1 MAKAKFSSRIGLI
14 AATVG
19 SAVGLGNIWRFPA
32 ETQTNGGAA
41 FLLLYIVCVFLLG
54 IPLMLAEF
62 SLGRASGTDSVTAF
76 SRLRPNSK
84 WWLTGV
90 LGMISSYFILCFYI
104 VVAGWTVEYF
114 FQSLTGDLFN
124 GISAHAS
131 VESSNS
137 FFTTKM
143 EKYINSDFPPLIFT
157 YLMILINLGV
167 LIGGVKKGIERISM
181 WLMPLL
187 FLLLLTF
194 CIISLSFPNSAE
206 GVRFFLTPDFS
217 KITPHALVNA
227 LGQAFFSLSLG
238 MGTLITYGAYFP
250 KKTKLTQTAFTVS
263 MLDLLVAVLTG
274 LIIFPA
280 VSSFGLSGEDLRG
293 STLVFVTLPEV
304 FAQMPAPSLWA
315 ALFFLLLMVAALTS
329 TVSMA
334 EVTISFVEE
343 RWKRSRRVACLIVIL
358 PLFILSTL
366 CSLSFGSLKDWT
378 IGGMTIFNFLDN
390 ITANYMLP
398 IGALLISIFA
408 GWIMPRDFMRNE
420 LRPFGAPARTIY
432 TIIGNGVRWIV
443 PGLILIVLISSF

>member
-157 YLMILINLGV
+157 YLMIIINLGV

-343 RWKRSRRVACLIVIL
+343 RWKRSRRVACLIVIF

-378 IGGMTIFNFLDN
+378 ICGMTIFNFLDN

-420 LRPFGAPARTIY
+420 LRPVGAPARTIY